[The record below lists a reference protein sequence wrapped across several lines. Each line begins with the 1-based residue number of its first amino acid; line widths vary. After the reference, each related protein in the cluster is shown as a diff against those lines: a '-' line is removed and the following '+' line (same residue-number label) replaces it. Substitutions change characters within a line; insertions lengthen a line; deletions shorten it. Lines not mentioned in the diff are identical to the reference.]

1 MSSTTPENAE
11 SWRDLADQLTPEQV
25 AELDAYTHSGTRL
38 YQLRGTAITVS
49 AAINPGP
56 RWVDTG
62 PRWDDAALLSQA
74 RHHARENLTAAMVG
88 EVPPPAGTSADA
100 WEDND
105 PPYRFIRGADRAI
118 AGTTVRVLTGA
129 FQFADGS
136 IDVDGQVDVPN
147 VAIDGDV
154 DHLSADQARQLA
166 AAVLAA
172 ADEIDKW

>member
-88 EVPPPAGTSADA
+88 EVPPPPTRSTSGDGAGSA
-100 WEDND
+100 
-105 PPYRFIRGADRAI
+105 R
-118 AGTTVRVLTGA
+118 
-129 FQFADGS
+129 
-136 IDVDGQVDVPN
+136 
-147 VAIDGDV
+147 
-154 DHLSADQARQLA
+154 RQLNQPHPDA
-166 AAVLAA
+166 PSHPVAGHHYASGA
-172 ADEIDKW
+172 